1 MLMEQIVRAQ
11 QGCSEDMEA
20 LIEKFKPILKKYSRK
35 LFWEDALN
43 DMTLAFLELIYA
55 LPLDKLRSTE
65 DGALVNYIATCV
77 RTTYNAFLKQHFS
90 CPQTVASLDD
100 ATEAQKLET
109 IAYEDKRE
117 EQQFLD
123 LLDLCPNLTEKERQ
137 VLILVYYWGYRS
149 VEIAERFSTSK
160 QNINQIK
167 QRALKK
173 LRTRLAEDGI

>member
-11 QGCSEDMEA
+11 QGCSEEMEA
-20 LIEKFKPILKKYSRK
+20 LIEKFEPILKKYSRK

-43 DMTLAFLELIYA
+43 DMTLAFIELVYA

-65 DGALVNYIATCV
+65 DGALVNYIAAAV
-77 RTTYNAFLKQHFS
+77 RNTYNAFLKQYFS
-90 CPQTVASLDD
+90 RPQAVASLDD

-137 VLILVYYWGYRS
+137 VLLLVYYWGYRS

-173 LRTRLAEDGI
+173 LRERL

>member
-1 MLMEQIVRAQ
+1 M
-11 QGCSEDMEA
+11 
-20 LIEKFKPILKKYSRK
+20 P
-35 LFWEDALN
+35 
-43 DMTLAFLELIYA
+43 
-55 LPLDKLRSTE
+55 ST
-65 DGALVNYIATCV
+65 
-77 RTTYNAFLKQHFS
+77 LKQHFS
-90 CPQTVASLDD
+90 RPQTVASLDD